1 VKTRKEMKE
10 EYRQRKYRMGVFRIT
25 NLANGKIFIGSSIDL
40 IAIWH
45 AQKLQ
50 LNAGIHPNEQLQSD
64 WKQFGPENFK
74 YDILEEITQEDEP
87 AGGFEREIKAME
99 DLVNEELQPY
109 NEKGYNRRH
118 HREKL

>member
-1 VKTRKEMKE
+1 MKE
-10 EYRQRKYRMGVFRIT
+10 EFRQRKYRMGVFRIT

-87 AGGFEREIKAME
+87 AME

>member
-1 VKTRKEMKE
+1 MKTRKEMKE

-109 NEKGYNRRH
+109 NEKGYNRRY